1 MSFPMLWSNLLAYGV
16 QVLALVAAGALLP
29 LLFRTR
35 QPRAQLIYYQA
46 LLVACLLLPVLQP
59 WPKPLVIVQVQE
71 STAPAGPAIL
81 APVPVGTPLE
91 PAIQWGQMVWLILA
105 AGVAL
110 RGLWLLAGLW
120 QLWRYRTGAVPMD
133 SLPAAVEQARI
144 LTGAEA
150 QVCTTGAV
158 DGPVTFGVLRPI
170 ILLPPAVLDQ
180 PYEAQFGIA
189 CHEFLHVRRRDWLFT
204 ICEECAGALL
214 WFHPAVWWLLGQIR
228 LAREQTVDAASVAL
242 TEARDPY
249 VNALLTMAG
258 AGARLD
264 LAPAPLFLRKR
275 HLAHRIQ
282 SLLKE
287 VAMSKRRLVASYLS
301 IAAVTVVTAWF
312 VMASFPLQGSP
323 QVEVQQVAVRDGAG
337 VTVQPG
343 GRILHRTSVSFPAQA
358 MSKRVEG
365 VITIEMSLDSQGAV
379 SDARVLSGPE
389 ELRSGVLASV
399 LQWHY
404 IREASG
410 PASVIATI
418 EFRLPLQSNAPP
430 PPPPPTTPDLKRTLT
445 SIDVSTLPQPLQ
457 DMMRSK
463 LASFVGQPFS
473 AELMQKLLAAA
484 RDVDS
489 HVGIALKGGTA
500 TGSMSMAITLP
511 GTSGVLPSTVPPPP
525 PPPPSSTF
533 PATPG
538 VARIPVGGSVQQS
551 KLISQPKPA
560 YPPLARQARIQGTVR
575 FNVLIGVDG
584 RVTQMALISGH
595 PLLAPA
601 AQEVVKDWVYQP
613 TLLNGEPVEVVTQ
626 IDVNFTLAP
635 EGAPGGS
642 AATPAVMRIPV
653 GGSVQQAM
661 LVSKPDPE
669 YPPLARQARIQGT
682 VRFNVVIGVD
692 GRVSNMTVISGHPLL
707 VPAAQEVVKEYV
719 YKPTL
724 LNGEPVEVV
733 TQVDVN
739 FTLQ

>member
-1 MSFPMLWSNLLAYGV
+1 
-16 QVLALVAAGALLP
+16 
-29 LLFRTR
+29 
-35 QPRAQLIYYQA
+35 
-46 LLVACLLLPVLQP
+46 
-59 WPKPLVIVQVQE
+59 
-71 STAPAGPAIL
+71 
-81 APVPVGTPLE
+81 
-91 PAIQWGQMVWLILA
+91 
-105 AGVAL
+105 
-110 RGLWLLAGLW
+110 
-120 QLWRYRTGAVPMD
+120 MD
-133 SLPAAVEQARI
+133 PLPAAVEQARI

-180 PYEAQFGIA
+180 PYAAQFGIA

-287 VAMSKRRLVASYLS
+287 VVMSKRRLVASYLS

-323 QVEVQQVAVRDGAG
+323 QVEVQQGAVRDGAG

-343 GRILHRTSVSFPAQA
+343 GRILHRTPVSFSAQA
-358 MSKRVEG
+358 MSMRVEG

-404 IREASG
+404 IRETSG

-418 EFRLPLQSNAPP
+418 EFRLPLQANAPP
-430 PPPPPTTPDLKRTLT
+430 PPPPPPPPAATPDVKRTLT
-445 SIDVSTLPQPLQ
+445 SVDVSTLPQPLQ

-463 LASFVGQPFS
+463 LGSFVGQPFS
-473 AELMQKLLAAA
+473 AELLQKLLAAA

-500 TGSMSMAITLP
+500 EGSMSMAITLP
-511 GTSGVLPSTVPPPP
+511 GTSSVLPSTAPPS
-525 PPPPSSTF
+525 PPPSSTF
-533 PATPG
+533 PSTPG
-538 VARIPVGGSVQQS
+538 VA
-551 KLISQPKPA
+551 
-560 YPPLARQARIQGTVR
+560 
-575 FNVLIGVDG
+575 
-584 RVTQMALISGH
+584 
-595 PLLAPA
+595 
-601 AQEVVKDWVYQP
+601 
-613 TLLNGEPVEVVTQ
+613 
-626 IDVNFTLAP
+626 
-635 EGAPGGS
+635 
-642 AATPAVMRIPV
+642 RIPV

-682 VRFNVVIGVD
+682 VRFNVLIGVD
-692 GRVSNMTVISGHPLL
+692 GLVKQMVLISGHPLM
-707 VPAAQEVVKEYV
+707 VPPAQTVVKEYV

-739 FTLQ
+739 FTLAPAGAPGGSAAVRPLPPGVYRAGGGVQAPMVISRVDPDYSEEARAAKFGGAVVLSIVVDETGNPTGIEVVRGLGMGLDEKAIEAVRQWRFRPGFLNGRAVPVAAQVEVTFRQL